1 MQKLMNKKFG
11 LIPFSP
17 GHLSLM
23 ELRERE
29 KSMLNLLA
37 TPEALSIL
45 KALTIVEY
53 GQDDFIRVI
62 GVVGMRIMWP
72 GVADVFLIPC
82 LRLNKRN
89 TIGFVKQVKCAM
101 KIAQDEYRIRRFQTV
116 AVDDDLH
123 NRWLTFIGFEEEG
136 LMKEY
141 SVTGEDYKLWALRQL
156 Y

>member
-1 MQKLMNKKFG
+1 MQQQTNKKFG
-11 LIPFSP
+11 LLPFSP
-17 GHLSLM
+17 GHLMFM

-29 KSMLNLLA
+29 KTMLDILA
-37 TPEALSIL
+37 TPEVLNTL
-45 KALTIVEY
+45 KALTVVEY
-53 GQDDFIRVI
+53 GADDFIRVL

-82 LRLNKRN
+82 LRLGKRN
-89 TIGFVKQVKCAM
+89 TIGFVRQVKCAM

-123 NRWLTFIGFEEEG
+123 NRWLSFVGFEEEG

-141 SVTGEDYKLWALRQL
+141 SVAGEDYKLWALRQL